1 MKILYFAKLRQH
13 LGKSSD
19 SIKISDGKKISDVI
33 NELKNKND
41 NYRRAFDQVKN
52 LQYALNCEYVDI
64 EQTVRIKIFNLM
76 GSEIYKEEKENFIGE
91 YIKQINLEKY
101 NKGVY
106 LLEIYTQNGIV
117 NKKLILQ

>member
-1 MKILYFAKLRQH
+1 MKILYFAKLKQY

-19 SIKISDGKKISDVI
+19 SIKISDEKKISDVI

-64 EQTVRIKIFNLM
+64 EQTVRDRDELAIFPPVT
-76 GSEIYKEEKENFIGE
+76 GG
-91 YIKQINLEKY
+91 
-101 NKGVY
+101 
-106 LLEIYTQNGIV
+106 
-117 NKKLILQ
+117 

>member
-19 SIKISDGKKISDVI
+19 SVKISDEKKISDVI

-64 EQTVRIKIFNLM
+64 EQTVRDKDELAIFPPVT
-76 GSEIYKEEKENFIGE
+76 GG
-91 YIKQINLEKY
+91 
-101 NKGVY
+101 
-106 LLEIYTQNGIV
+106 
-117 NKKLILQ
+117 